1 MLKNNKHI
9 YFVWV
14 GDLPANQCSERDW
27 AEQLLHQ
34 RSSLATSNCIVLGG
48 CIKADRYFQACDVF
62 YLTSRKDPFPGVVL
76 EAMACKKPIIAFN
89 GTTDVGNAF
98 NDGVGGF
105 LLNQFDIS
113 SAVEKIV
120 EFTTNPRLSH
130 DAGDFNA
137 NVIQNEFVFSK
148 YATCL
153 INKTTTIRNER
164 LRCSSVV
171 SFIVPVF
178 KTPLLYLQQLISSL
192 ESQSYPHW
200 ELCLAGGSLDEA
212 ALSFLKYKLFSDN
225 RIKYVEVPPSD
236 QGISVNS
243 NAAISISTGKYIALL
258 DHDDLLPA
266 NCVQEL
272 VIAHEQNCSDFV
284 YTAEDKVDACGLN
297 CFDPVYKHSFSEE
310 KLLTHN
316 YITHLSSFSRE
327 LMDEVGGFRAE
338 YDGAQD
344 FDLVLRASSY
354 AKKIVYIPRILYHW
368 RVFPGSTSDGSYASK
383 PYAIEAGKKA
393 IESYLKQKGLV
404 DFKVKNGD
412 LPFTYCVV
420 SDCG

>member
-1 MLKNNKHI
+1 
-9 YFVWV
+9 
-14 GDLPANQCSERDW
+14 
-27 AEQLLHQ
+27 
-34 RSSLATSNCIVLGG
+34 
-48 CIKADRYFQACDVF
+48 
-62 YLTSRKDPFPGVVL
+62 
-76 EAMACKKPIIAFN
+76 MACKKPIIAFN

-120 EFTTNPRLSH
+120 EFTTNPRLSR

-284 YTAEDKVDACGLN
+284 YTAEEEVDACGLN

-327 LMDEVGGFRAE
+327 LMDEAGGFRAE
-338 YDGAQD
+338 YDGAQ
-344 FDLVLRASSY
+344 
-354 AKKIVYIPRILYHW
+354 I
-368 RVFPGSTSDGSYASK
+368 
-383 PYAIEAGKKA
+383 
-393 IESYLKQKGLV
+393 
-404 DFKVKNGD
+404 
-412 LPFTYCVV
+412 
-420 SDCG
+420 